1 MSIIKRTTWY
11 FASFLL
17 GGAIGGAIA
26 LLYAP
31 ESGKHLRRDISRK
44 TSDFIEDGK
53 KIAHDSWIDAKDK
66 AENTIEIAKDYL
78 NTNVDKIV
86 RKTEKAK
93 DALKCGFDAY
103 NNERKS
109 GNENNSS
116 LIEEDVDVANRINK

>member
-1 MSIIKRTTWY
+1 MSLIKRTTWY
-11 FASFLL
+11 LASFLL

-44 TSDFIEDGK
+44 TNDLIEDGK
-53 KIAHDSWIDAKDK
+53 KMAYDSWNDAKDK
-66 AENTIEIAKDYL
+66 AESTIEIAKDYL

-103 NNERKS
+103 NNEIKS
-109 GNENNSS
+109 GNEQDSS
-116 LIEEDVDVANRINK
+116 LIEVDVNVANRKSK